1 MGRESLSR
9 GWCGKSTWSDQG
21 RSHWQESVEKNCA
34 SVLASP
40 PPLSHMHSGI
50 QGGAPKEPPQSGPGT
65 RWGCPSSQAES
76 KGRQGTRPRE
86 SKGFPKLAVPI
97 TSWFFGVTES
107 MKKRKSRTAI
117 VLPGWFFFFFFLFIG
132 LLFNFISK
140 ARGASLPRAPS
151 PRLPS
156 CPLPVCGL
164 AGLSL
169 SQVLEW
175 PSANLSPVVSRLECK
190 SWARLP
196 RKRPQPR
203 FKSLLPS
210 LALSVA
216 MGWPLHFSRSLLSSL

>member
-1 MGRESLSR
+1 MR
-9 GWCGKSTWSDQG
+9 
-21 RSHWQESVEKNCA
+21 
-34 SVLASP
+34 
-40 PPLSHMHSGI
+40 SGI
-50 QGGAPKEPPQSGPGT
+50 QGGAPKSHRRADLGPAGDVHLLRLSLRGGRGPG
-65 RWGCPSSQAES
+65 S
-76 KGRQGTRPRE
+76 RE

-97 TSWFFGVTES
+97 TSWLLGATES

-117 VLPGWFFFFFFLFIG
+117 VLPGFFFFFLFIG

-151 PRLPS
+151 PRSPS
-156 CPLPVCGL
+156 CPLPVHGL

-169 SQVLEW
+169 SLFLEW

-190 SWARLP
+190 SRAQLP

-216 MGWPLHFSRSLLSSL
+216 MGRPLHFSRSLLSSL

>member
-107 MKKRKSRTAI
+107 MKKIKSTTAI
-117 VLPGWFFFFFFLFIG
+117 VLPGWFFFFFFSIYRSSFQLHFKGPWRITPQG
-132 LLFNFISK
+132 
-140 ARGASLPRAPS
+140 PQP
-151 PRLPS
+151 
-156 CPLPVCGL
+156 PLTV
-164 AGLSL
+164 
-169 SQVLEW
+169 
-175 PSANLSPVVSRLECK
+175 LSPPCVWPGWPFTFTGFRVAECK
-190 SWARLP
+190 PVPCGEQAGMQELGTVAEKASSAQIQIPATVSGPLCGHGVATA
-196 RKRPQPR
+196 
-203 FKSLLPS
+203 LL
-210 LALSVA
+210 
-216 MGWPLHFSRSLLSSL
+216 